1 MDGRKVYLKALLA
14 EEKKKVAGLDFRK
27 KLEYIWEYYRL
38 WIIGVVCAVALLI
51 SFAVHFLYTPRENWF
66 YGVFANT
73 YAQVGEHSAFWDGF
87 VEYAQLDTR
96 EKNVVFNNN
105 CYFDPAKDSYNQYY
119 NAFVAYVDSKTMDIV
134 TMETEDLR
142 EIGRAHV

>member
-96 EKNVVFNNN
+96 EKMWYLIITAILTLQRTVIINIITHLWHMWI
-105 CYFDPAKDSYNQYY
+105 QRQW
-119 NAFVAYVDSKTMDIV
+119 I
-134 TMETEDLR
+134 L
-142 EIGRAHV
+142 